1 MRPMELI
8 GLIGLMRLIGLIGP
22 IQRVALL
29 WDEYAKP

>member
-1 MRPMELI
+1 MGLIGLTRPM
-8 GLIGLMRLIGLIGP
+8 GLIGLMRLIGP